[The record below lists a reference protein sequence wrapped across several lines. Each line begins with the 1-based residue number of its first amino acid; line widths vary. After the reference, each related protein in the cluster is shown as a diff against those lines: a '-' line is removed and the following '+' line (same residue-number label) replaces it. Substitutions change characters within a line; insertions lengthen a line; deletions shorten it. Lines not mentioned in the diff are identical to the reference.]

1 VEESASSLCKG
12 EFTLIFSALLIISH
26 CYVCFSII
34 FQHNDYAK
42 LLLQEDLYY
51 PHPLIQDLL
60 WDSLYIFTEPLL
72 TRWPFHKLVREKA
85 LQVTMKHIHYEDEN
99 SQYITIGCVEK
110 VILSKIKGSN
120 REHLLRMYNST
131 TKVICIEQV
140 LCMLACWVEDPNGD
154 YFKKHIARIPDY
166 IWVAEDGIK
175 MQVNRHILQKIYI
188 YCTTFL
194 AFC

>member
-1 VEESASSLCKG
+1 M
-12 EFTLIFSALLIISH
+12 F
-26 CYVCFSII
+26 
-34 FQHNDYAK
+34 FQRIDYAK

-72 TRWPFHKLVREKA
+72 TRWPLNKLVREKA

-99 SQYITIGCVEK
+99 SRYITIGCVEK
-110 VILSKIKGSN
+110 VMLSYIQSSEVMESIFFGYIIV
-120 REHLLRMYNST
+120 LLKPN
-131 TKVICIEQV
+131 ICIEQV

-154 YFKKHIARIPDY
+154 YFKKHIARILDF

-175 MQVNRHILQKIYI
+175 MQASEHILQKQLQNLLSIR
-188 YCTTFL
+188 CTFEL
-194 AFC
+194 HFILNYE